1 MSFISEV
8 ESLFVTTEQDVVNW
22 IADIKQGLAVAEADI
37 TNGLNWVASEVPNIV
52 TALQATVGLVEKV
65 GLASNPEV
73 AAAIA
78 AANVAVTALNAFA
91 AAQNAGI
98 AAGTSPLQVDGTAL
112 VAGFTAVKQS
122 QASNALAMAAAASAT
137 VPAVTTAPAAP
148 AAS

>member
-52 TALQATVGLVEKV
+52 TALQATVGLVEQV
-65 GLASNPEV
+65 GLASNPGV
-73 AAAIA
+73 AAAIV
-78 AANVAVTALNAFA
+78 AANVAVAGLNAFA
-91 AAQNAGI
+91 AAQNAG
-98 AAGTSPLQVDGTAL
+98 AASGTSPLQADAAAL

-122 QASNALAMAAAASAT
+122 QAAVALATAAAASA
-137 VPAVTTAPAAP
+137 PAATPAPAAP